1 MFMGRSLCTSQVL
14 EQNIITS
21 KITGKLLVDLNEDDS
36 SGYISN
42 VLQNS
47 NFVIMQLRNNE
58 STDHLSGWWVAL
70 MHLVG
75 HLQMPGR

>member
-1 MFMGRSLCTSQVL
+1 MFMGRSLCASQVS

-21 KITGKLLVDLNEDDS
+21 KITGKLLVDLNEVDS

-47 NFVIMQLRNNE
+47 NFVIMQLQNNE
-58 STDHLSGWWVAL
+58 STDTLSGGWVAL
-70 MHLVG
+70 VHSVG

>member
-1 MFMGRSLCTSQVL
+1 MFMGRSLCASQVL

-47 NFVIMQLRNNE
+47 NFVIMQLQNNA
-58 STDHLSGWWVAL
+58 STDNLSGWWVAL
-70 MHLVG
+70 VHLVG